1 MTIKKTGN
9 ASAAIADRFKL
20 DSPDPKSAKKKGG
33 AGSATSTMT
42 SIAFFAAL
50 AGLAIA
56 GILTL
61 VIYQHW
67 EFLKSV

>member
-1 MTIKKTGN
+1 MK
-9 ASAAIADRFKL
+9 SAAPTGGATIADRFKW
-20 DSPDPKSAKKKGG
+20 DVPDPKAAKKGG
-33 AGSATSTMT
+33 AGSATSAMT

-50 AGLAIA
+50 AGLALA
-56 GILTL
+56 GVLTL